1 MTERCKAQVTD
12 ALRAALA
19 AIEYRDLTIEEAK
32 KLASAALAAQ
42 EKPEPGV
49 AVEEAALQAVV
60 DAMMMEQGSA
70 NVIRQKARNIIK
82 AYRSALV
89 APSPDLPEGDAV
101 QTIAVPEG
109 TRVIV
114 KMGAACDMIIRHP
127 KEDGRCPRSCNHRP
141 DDFSMRDCIEA
152 GECGCI
158 AFPSPI
164 DKGEVK

>member
-1 MTERCKAQVTD
+1 MSE
-12 ALRAALA
+12 
-19 AIEYRDLTIEEAK
+19 DLTPRYTTRRLQDEIAKAREYGRQEA
-32 KLASAALAAQ
+32 ADAAAQ
-42 EKPEPGV
+42 
-49 AVEEAALQAVV
+49 A
-60 DAMMMEQGSA
+60 DYEQR
-70 NVIRQKARNIIK
+70 I
-82 AYRSALV
+82 RSALI